1 MYFVHVY
8 LTSRTIERLPGT
20 RYKFYTRNDV
30 GRRYIYLLPT
40 LPTYGVLTLIFP
52 FSYSKLK
59 TTRRPL
65 PNRPTEHN
73 AHAHTYIAHITFA
86 TLCLSCLVCRGRG
99 RDAASNQYV
108 RVRHHILYVYLWI
121 DCSAIYATPLAHSY
135 RWARVFLEL
144 GEIISLYMNSV
155 VGGFVFQCGC
165 SVRKGALVNNAIFT

>member
-1 MYFVHVY
+1 MFFMCISLNMLIGYMYFVHVY

-99 RDAASNQYV
+99 RGIESV
-108 RVRHHILYVYLWI
+108 CTSTTSHIICLSMDRL
-121 DCSAIYATPLAHSY
+121 
-135 RWARVFLEL
+135 
-144 GEIISLYMNSV
+144 
-155 VGGFVFQCGC
+155 
-165 SVRKGALVNNAIFT
+165 